1 MYREEEIANTQVAG
15 DERNPDAS
23 ILGSFLC
30 RTERMMQI
38 ILTFMKKSC
47 KPGESSAIASCA
59 DEYYITVTK
68 QYNYFRCRT
77 LVQNQKQN
85 N

>member
-23 ILGSFLC
+23 ISGSLLC

-38 ILTFMKKSC
+38 ILTFMKK
-47 KPGESSAIASCA
+47 KVVNLESRVLFELEDSLLRHALTNIL
-59 DEYYITVTK
+59 
-68 QYNYFRCRT
+68 Q
-77 LVQNQKQN
+77 
-85 N
+85 

>member
-15 DERNPDAS
+15 DERIPDAS
-23 ILGSFLC
+23 ILGSLLC

-47 KPGESSAIASCA
+47 KPGESSAIWVRGQLIASCA
-59 DEYYITVTK
+59 DEYITVTK
-68 QYNYFRCRT
+68 Q
-77 LVQNQKQN
+77 
-85 N
+85 

>member
-23 ILGSFLC
+23 ILGSLLC

-47 KPGESSAIASCA
+47 KPGESSAI
-59 DEYYITVTK
+59 
-68 QYNYFRCRT
+68 
-77 LVQNQKQN
+77 
-85 N
+85 